1 MKIWRSFW
9 KKNVV
14 WIVLLLLLVGFH
26 MIYMFLTGIPFSEIG
41 YAGVLEVA
49 LIVLVTGGLFAGY
62 YRKIRYLEQ
71 GKEALLSGQYEFPEA
86 RDMQEDLYQQMVEM
100 EDIARKLTESSA
112 AQYQAEMKDYY
123 ACWVHQIK
131 TPIAALQ
138 LLLQTQRNEVAET
151 IETDFEDSGREALAS
166 LPDAAEVKKIEA
178 QKQEIWYQ
186 QQNQKLS
193 DMEEELFRIEQ
204 YVGMALQYQRLSS
217 EANDFVLEWI
227 DLDKM
232 IRSEIRKYARTMI
245 RRKIRMNYAGC
256 EQSVLTDK
264 KWIAFVIGQIF
275 SNAVKYTPEG
285 EIAVSVHQQGIW
297 CYLKIQETGIGIQ
310 PEDIPRVFERG
321 YTGFNGHGDTK
332 STGIG
337 LYLCQ
342 KALKKLGHTIRL
354 ESEPGVG
361 TAVWIGFQQKA
372 GDHRD

>member
-1 MKIWRSFW
+1 
-9 KKNVV
+9 
-14 WIVLLLLLVGFH
+14 
-26 MIYMFLTGIPFSEIG
+26 MIYMFLTGIPFFEIG
-41 YAGVLEVA
+41 YAGILEVA
-49 LIVLVTGGLFAGY
+49 LIVLVSGGLFAGY

-71 GKEALLSGQYEFPEA
+71 GREALLSGQYKFPEPQ
-86 RDMQEDLYQQMVEM
+86 DILEDLYQQIVEM
-100 EDIARKLTESSA
+100 EDITRKMTESSA

-138 LLLQTQRNEVAET
+138 LLLQTQRNELSETFEAEFNEPDM
-151 IETDFEDSGREALAS
+151 ETSLES
-166 LPDAAEVKKIEA
+166 LPDAAEAKKIEV
-178 QKQEIWYQ
+178 QNQEGWYQ
-186 QQNQKLS
+186 HQNQKLS

-217 EANDFVLEWI
+217 ETNDFVLERI
-227 DLDKM
+227 DLDKV

-245 RRKIRMNYAGC
+245 RRKIRMKYAGC

-264 KWIAFVIGQIF
+264 KWISFVIGQIF

-285 EIAVSVHQQGIW
+285 EIEVSVHPQGIW
-297 CYLKIQETGIGIQ
+297 CYLKIQDTGIGIQ

-354 ESEPGVG
+354 ESEPGEG
-361 TAVWIGFQQKA
+361 TAVWIGFQQKTA
-372 GDHRD
+372 DHRD